1 MLFQARVIGTPGTP
15 PVYSNKKLLDKFP
28 DFSLSF
34 SEDEVQSLSR
44 EVMVVGMF
52 NQRRMCH
59 QSDRLVTVSVE
70 KLENR
75 QWDESYPA
83 IYVKFPSDALTIPCQ
98 AFNLPG
104 QYRLTTKMD
113 ETVISRSKPIQV
125 ISDNQYSLT
134 LELDMIN
141 DNRFELKQCKTAGD
155 YFDVKYI
162 SPPCAQGHKLKLVPL
177 HKSPAFQ
184 MKHKIYDIS
193 SRSMSIRLPCSD
205 IHQSAHGACIYYE
218 NEFGQ
223 VQATKCFAMGEKPTP
238 DVDGNWSP
246 WEGKLECS
254 APCSLNGLADETYPI
269 DQSNTALSNWSFRT
283 RQCSNPSTMGQG
295 QTCQTKSQTTLGSW
309 EFDVDQNSCR
319 NPWQL
324 SRSIIQTENESC
336 ECGCKKTIGSNVA
349 AIFSPAP
356 WRCPPKDGQDE
367 IKWEFEC
374 EECDS
379 IFLHV
384 LHFDL
389 DPSEKLF
396 IHEDDTKVYKISE
409 LGSTQHQ
416 TRKVT
421 IRYVRGEM
429 PGCGFGLR
437 LSFQRVLFIPTQ
449 AAPRS
454 EILDENSLEDNTAAN
469 LGLWGI
475 LVCSG
480 FLMLLVI
487 ASIFNC
493 RSTSSGNPELTVTE
507 KPNSSTQDTEII
519 MDDSFNRSIN
529 RSPQKIKPNAACYSL
544 AQHQLRMM
552 KQDGTVSGKYYLNE

>member
-1 MLFQARVIGTPGTP
+1 M
-15 PVYSNKKLLDKFP
+15 
-28 DFSLSF
+28 
-34 SEDEVQSLSR
+34 
-44 EVMVVGMF
+44 
-52 NQRRMCH
+52 
-59 QSDRLVTVSVE
+59 
-70 KLENR
+70 
-75 QWDESYPA
+75 
-83 IYVKFPSDALTIPCQ
+83 
-98 AFNLPG
+98 
-104 QYRLTTKMD
+104 
-113 ETVISRSKPIQV
+113 
-125 ISDNQYSLT
+125 
-134 LELDMIN
+134 
-141 DNRFELKQCKTAGD
+141 
-155 YFDVKYI
+155 
-162 SPPCAQGHKLKLVPL
+162 
-177 HKSPAFQ
+177 
-184 MKHKIYDIS
+184 
-193 SRSMSIRLPCSD
+193 
-205 IHQSAHGACIYYE
+205 
-218 NEFGQ
+218 
-223 VQATKCFAMGEKPTP
+223 
-238 DVDGNWSP
+238 
-246 WEGKLECS
+246 
-254 APCSLNGLADETYPI
+254 
-269 DQSNTALSNWSFRT
+269 
-283 RQCSNPSTMGQG
+283 
-295 QTCQTKSQTTLGSW
+295 
-309 EFDVDQNSCR
+309 
-319 NPWQL
+319 

-356 WRCPPKDGQDE
+356 WRCPPKNGQDE

-374 EECDS
+374 DDCDS

-449 AAPRS
+449 ASPRS
-454 EILDENSLEDNTAAN
+454 EILDENNLEDNTAAN

-480 FLMLLVI
+480 FLMLLVV

-493 RSTSSGNPELTVTE
+493 RSTSGGNPELTVTE

-552 KQDGTVSGKYYLNE
+552 KQDGTVSGKYNLNE